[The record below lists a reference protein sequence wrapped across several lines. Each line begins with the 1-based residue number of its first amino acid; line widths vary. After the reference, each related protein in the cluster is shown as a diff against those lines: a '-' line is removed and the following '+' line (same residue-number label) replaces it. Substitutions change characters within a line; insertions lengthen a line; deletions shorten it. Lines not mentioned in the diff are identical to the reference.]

1 MFLPLELLVV
11 ASITEESEDHM
22 TAIATLEHTIPT
34 GTWNA
39 DPTHS
44 QVDFAVKHLGIST
57 VRGTF
62 SDFSSTLVGGEHSML
77 TGSIKLASVSTKDPD
92 RDAHLSSP
100 DFFDTGRFP
109 EATFEATFVS
119 PEKVTGNFTLKGVTK
134 AIELSASLAEPMTD
148 PHGNERIGLELEGEI
163 NRNDYGVSFNMALPT
178 GGLAL
183 GEKVKLFASL
193 SFVKEA

>member
-1 MFLPLELLVV
+1 
-11 ASITEESEDHM
+11 M
-22 TAIATLEHTIPT
+22 TAIATPERIIPT
-34 GTWNA
+34 GTWNV

-62 SDFSSTLVGGEHSML
+62 SDFSATLEGGETPSL
-77 TGSIKLASVSTKDPD
+77 TGSIRLASVSTKDPD

-100 DFFDTGRFP
+100 DFFDTERYP
-109 EATFEATFVS
+109 EATFEATFIS
-119 PEKVTGNFTLKGVTK
+119 PERLVGNFTLKGVTRE
-134 AIELSASLAEPMTD
+134 IELVASLTGPSAD
-148 PHGNERIGLELEGEI
+148 PYGNERIGLELESEI
-163 NRNDYGVSFNMALPT
+163 DRTDYGVSFNMPLPT

-183 GEKVKLFASL
+183 GNTVKLLASL

>member
-1 MFLPLELLVV
+1 MSTIQSVEQVV
-11 ASITEESEDHM
+11 
-22 TAIATLEHTIPT
+22 PT
-34 GTWNA
+34 GTWQV

-62 SDFSSTLVGGEHSML
+62 SDFSATLEGGEQPSL
-77 TGSIKLASVSTKDPD
+77 RGTIVLASVSTKDET

-100 DFFDTGRFP
+100 DFFDTARHP

-119 PEKVTGNFTLKGVTK
+119 PETVIGDFTLKGVTK
-134 AIELSASLAEPMTD
+134 PIELKASFTEAGID
-148 PHGNERIGLELEGEI
+148 PYGNERIGIDLEGAIDRTE
-163 NRNDYGVSFNMALPT
+163 YGVSFNMPLPT

-183 GEKVKLFASL
+183 GEKVTLSASL
-193 SFVKEA
+193 SFVKGA